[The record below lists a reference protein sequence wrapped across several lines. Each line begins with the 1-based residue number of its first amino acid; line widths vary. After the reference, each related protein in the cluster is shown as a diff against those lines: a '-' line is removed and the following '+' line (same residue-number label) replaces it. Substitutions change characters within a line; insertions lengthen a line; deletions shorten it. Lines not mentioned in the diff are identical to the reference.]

1 MIERYIYAKKVGAGP
16 EHPKKRW
23 GLFSEEITADEAARL
38 YSLDAVHREDWF
50 GVLLL
55 EEGRERPSAYLQ
67 VCPRANGV
75 QLHKLNEQGS
85 IEAGYTWRAYYDP
98 SDSRP
103 YDGNEARV
111 FLSTIT
117 WYVYPEEE
125 RFFMRTASLGHVSMV
140 FGVDGYGKEEQ
151 VIKRGFGEPSDVETR
166 EFRDVDV
173 SANWFEIPE
182 FGDWAAFFHPGGDRR
197 TEGES

>member
-1 MIERYIYAKKVGAGP
+1 MYTWWDHDGGIHLRGEGR
-16 EHPKKRW
+16 
-23 GLFSEEITADEAARL
+23 
-38 YSLDAVHREDWF
+38 WF

-55 EEGRERPSAYLQ
+55 QEGHERPSAYLQ

-98 SDSRP
+98 PDSKP
-103 YDGNEARV
+103 YDGDEARV
-111 FLSTIT
+111 FLGTIT
-117 WYVYPEEE
+117 WYVYPQEE
-125 RFFMRTASLGHVSMV
+125 RFYMRNASLGNVSMV

-151 VIKRGFGEPSDVETR
+151 VTKRGFGEPADVETR

-182 FGDWAAFFHPGGDRR
+182 FGDWDDFFHPDRDRR
-197 TEGES
+197 SNSGN